1 MRFVRRRT
9 LKKGSLDIAPLIDV
23 VLLLLIFFMLTSN
36 MVNPAGFKIDLPSS
50 SSRLPRAQAALVV
63 TIDSA
68 GAVYLGPDL
77 VARAQLARALAREY
91 ASRGDGDLIVRA
103 DRDTRHGEVVE
114 VMTIAKDAGWDRLA
128 VQARP
133 GPPPPE

>member
-9 LKKGSLDIAPLIDV
+9 LKKGSLDIAPLVDV

-36 MVNPAGFKIDLPSS
+36 MVNPAGFKINLPVSS
-50 SSRLPRAQAALVV
+50 SQLPREEAGLVV
-63 TIDSA
+63 TIDRDGST
-68 GAVYLGPDL
+68 YLGPDL
-77 VARAQLARALAREY
+77 VARAQLSRALSREFS
-91 ASRGDGDLIVRA
+91 SRGERDLIIRA

-114 VMTIAKDAGWDRLA
+114 VMTIAKEAGWNRLA

-133 GPPPPE
+133 GAPTTE